1 MAVQPHP
8 DSLLGCLAALP
19 DPRRRQGRR
28 YPLAAILGLVL
39 MGMLHGRD
47 SLRGGWVWARQ
58 HWGMLWRPL
67 GGRSPH
73 FPAYNTVR
81 TLLLAL
87 DADDVDRQLRPW
99 LERFL
104 DHPLGGVS
112 ADGKVLRG
120 SKRDELPALHVVGL
134 VAHDCAS
141 ILAQR
146 LAVDGDEVAA
156 LLALLTEVSLAGRT
170 ISMDAGLLTAAITH
184 TIIQHEGEYIGM
196 VKGNNPEVLAV
207 LDDWVAA
214 AILSPLGGNG
224 SALARSGDPDCA
236 SATETPGG
244 RRAAR
249 IATPPRTGCP
259 DGGKIARAA
268 GDTGVVG
275 GSRR

>member
-28 YPLAAILGLVL
+28 YPLPAILGLVL

-47 SLRGGWVWARQ
+47 SLRGAWVWASQ
-58 HWGMLWRPL
+58 HWRLLWRPL

-73 FPAYNTVR
+73 FPSYNTVR

-87 DADDVDRQLRPW
+87 EPDDVDRRLQPW

-104 DHPLGGVS
+104 DHPLGGIS

-120 SKRDELPALHVVGL
+120 SKRDQLPALHVVSL

-146 LAVDGDEVAA
+146 QAVDGDELAA
-156 LLALLTEVSLAGRT
+156 LLSLLTQVPLVGRT
-170 ISMDAGLLTAAITH
+170 ISMDAGLLSGAVTQTIT
-184 TIIQHEGEYIGM
+184 QQQGEYIGM
-196 VKGNNPEVLAV
+196 VKGNNPELLAV
-207 LDDWVAA
+207 LDEWVAA
-214 AILSPLGGNG
+214 EVLSPLDPNG
-224 SALARSGDPDCA
+224 RTPAPSRDPD
-236 SATETPGG
+236 SATAKETPAG
-244 RRAAR
+244 REAA
-249 IATPPRTGCP
+249 
-259 DGGKIARAA
+259 
-268 GDTGVVG
+268 
-275 GSRR
+275 

>member
-1 MAVQPHP
+1 MAVQAHP

-28 YPLAAILGLVL
+28 YPLSAILGLVL

-58 HWGMLWRPL
+58 HWGLLWRPL

-81 TLLLAL
+81 TLLLTL
-87 DADDVDRQLRPW
+87 DADDVDRRLQPW
-99 LERFL
+99 LERLL

-120 SKRDELPALHVVGL
+120 SKRDELPALHVVSL

-146 LAVDGDEVAA
+146 QAADGDEVAA
-156 LLALLTEVSLAGRT
+156 LLTLLTAVPLAGRI
-170 ISMDAGLLTAAITH
+170 ISMDAGLLTGAVTQTITR
-184 TIIQHEGEYIGM
+184 QEGEYIGM

-207 LDDWVAA
+207 LDEWVATA
-214 AILSPLGGNG
+214 VLSPLRRNG
-224 SALARSGDPDCA
+224 SAPAGRAGPDCA
-236 SATETPGG
+236 TATETVSV
-244 RRAAR
+244 RS
-249 IATPPRTGCP
+249 AT
-259 DGGKIARAA
+259 
-268 GDTGVVG
+268 
-275 GSRR
+275 

>member
-28 YPLAAILGLVL
+28 YPLPAILGLVL

-58 HWGMLWRPL
+58 HWSLLWRPL

-73 FPAYNTVR
+73 FPSYNTVR
-81 TLLLAL
+81 TLLLSL
-87 DADDVDRQLRPW
+87 DADDVDRRLQPW
-99 LERFL
+99 LSRLL
-104 DHPLGGVS
+104 DHPLGGIS

-120 SKRDELPALHVVGL
+120 SKRDQLPALHVVSL

-146 LAVDGDEVAA
+146 QAVDGDEVGA
-156 LLALLTEVSLAGRT
+156 LLVLLAEVPLAQRT
-170 ISMDAGLLTAAITH
+170 ISMDAGLLSGAVTQTITA
-184 TIIQHEGEYIGM
+184 QKGEYIGM

-207 LDDWVAA
+207 LDEWVAA
-214 AILSPLGGNG
+214 DVLSPLGGDG
-224 SALARSGDPDCA
+224 STPTSSRGPD
-236 SATETPGG
+236 SATAKETPA
-244 RRAAR
+244 RRPAA
-249 IATPPRTGCP
+249 
-259 DGGKIARAA
+259 
-268 GDTGVVG
+268 
-275 GSRR
+275 

>member
-28 YPLAAILGLVL
+28 YPLPAILGLVL

-47 SLRGGWVWARQ
+47 SLRGSWVWARE
-58 HWGMLWRPL
+58 HWSLLWRPL

-81 TLLLAL
+81 TLLLEL

-104 DHPLGGVS
+104 DHPLGGLS

-120 SKRDELPALHVVGL
+120 SKRDQLPALHVVSL
-134 VAHDCAS
+134 VTHDSAS

-146 LAVDGDEVAA
+146 QATDGDEVAA
-156 LLALLTEVSLAGRT
+156 LLALLTEVSVVGRT
-170 ISMDAGLLTAAITH
+170 ISMDAGLLSGTVTQ
-184 TIIQHEGEYIGM
+184 TIKEQEGDYIGM

-207 LDDWVAA
+207 LDEWVAA
-214 AILSPLGGNG
+214 EVLSPFGGNG
-224 SALARSGDPDCA
+224 SGTARSRSPDCA
-236 SATETPGG
+236 TTAET
-244 RRAAR
+244 
-249 IATPPRTGCP
+249 C
-259 DGGKIARAA
+259 
-268 GDTGVVG
+268 
-275 GSRR
+275 

>member
-28 YPLAAILGLVL
+28 YPLPAILGLVL

-58 HWGMLWRPL
+58 HWSLLWRPL

-73 FPAYNTVR
+73 FPSYNTVR
-81 TLLLAL
+81 TLLLSL
-87 DADDVDRQLRPW
+87 DADDVDRRLQPW
-99 LERFL
+99 LSRLL
-104 DHPLGGVS
+104 DHPLGGIS

-120 SKRDELPALHVVGL
+120 SKRDQLPAVHVVSL

-146 LAVDGDEVAA
+146 QAVDGDEVGA
-156 LLALLTEVSLAGRT
+156 LLVLLAEVPLAQRT
-170 ISMDAGLLTAAITH
+170 ISMDAGLLSGAVTQTITA
-184 TIIQHEGEYIGM
+184 QKGEYIGM

-207 LDDWVAA
+207 LDEWVAA
-214 AILSPLGGNG
+214 DVLSPLGGDG
-224 SALARSGDPDCA
+224 STPTSSRGPD
-236 SATETPGG
+236 SATAKETPA
-244 RRAAR
+244 RRPAA
-249 IATPPRTGCP
+249 
-259 DGGKIARAA
+259 
-268 GDTGVVG
+268 
-275 GSRR
+275 